1 MLAIPQRLFEHPQVQ
16 ILLRDASC
24 CILHKRLEAPL
35 LKRTGYVSKHVLGM
49 VLAGTQHLQTYEGQR
64 ITIQAGQ
71 GVLLPS
77 SMYVI
82 SDLLPQQGCF
92 ESVLFYF
99 DNALIHE
106 FIRERGYTNNWST
119 TMANQW
125 CFETTTRLEEWTEQ
139 IQQWY
144 TNQTAH
150 PALTGLK
157 IKEYWHWLCEEL
169 SEKKV
174 VEQLFALTLPKKR
187 QLGEFMEANFDKP
200 LKVEDYAQ
208 LTGRS
213 LSSFRRDCQQLL
225 GESPQKWLRTKRLA
239 KAKSLLLAEQPS
251 VNALAYATGYEN
263 VSYFIRVFKAQYG
276 LSPKQYLLQHLQ

>member
-16 ILLRDASC
+16 ILLRDTSC
-24 CILHKRLEAPL
+24 CILHKQLDAPL

-49 VLAGTQHLQTYEGQR
+49 VLAGTQHLQTYEGER

-71 GVLLPS
+71 GILLPS

-82 SDLLPQQGCF
+82 SDLLPQQGNF
-92 ESVLFYF
+92 ESILFYF

-106 FIRERGYTNNWST
+106 FIQERATVNTWKAVEIRQWRFDSTFRLQEWIKQLQQFYT
-119 TMANQW
+119 
-125 CFETTTRLEEWTEQ
+125 
-139 IQQWY
+139 
-144 TNQTAH
+144 TNTAH
-150 PALTGLK
+150 PALARLK

-169 SEKKV
+169 SEKQLL
-174 VEQLFALTLPKKR
+174 EQLFALTLPKKR

-225 GESPQKWLRTKRLA
+225 GESPQKWLRAKRLT
-239 KAKSLLLAEQPS
+239 KAKSLLLEEQPS
-251 VNALAYATGYEN
+251 VTALAHATGYDN
-263 VSYFIRVFKAQYG
+263 VSYFIRAFKAQYG